1 MDFESMRQMLQ
12 SNDMEEVLAPQSA
25 DIFNIFCQKDGEH
38 INTIQAI
45 EDENESGRRYISPQA
60 HRLLERAVSSHR
72 LQHQPD
78 YHVSIY
84 EGAAEPVSKTQY

>member
-1 MDFESMRQMLQ
+1 MDLVSIKQLLQ
-12 SNDMEEVLAPQSA
+12 SNEMEAVLAPQSA
-25 DIFNIFCQKDGEH
+25 DIFNIFCQKDGEY

-45 EDENESGRRYISPQA
+45 EDENDNGRQSILPLA

-78 YHVSIY
+78 HHILIY
-84 EGAAEPVSKTQY
+84 DGAAETVSKSQY